1 MFHTAEEREEIEQM
15 CAIAGC
21 HAKAAGFIAE
31 GKAAAEVLLELRG
44 RAQINGVAKPWRA
57 ILAELGILKG
67 GQVK

>member
-31 GKAAAEVLLELRG
+31 GKTAAEVLLEL